1 MQQLEGL
8 ELENIQYETNSR
20 RYTVWSKSVDNIPSN
35 RLLIFSL
42 TSELSPLKINTW
54 IHLSLKV
61 YQEFLK
67 HIPFQ
72 LIILS
77 KSVFNILLFYSLPLC
92 LLDHVSFAVSM
103 AFQNYTMFLRQL
115 QSNLLAIFRFR
126 FFPLHTAE
134 AILLQ
139 GYGIVYTS
147 KIKRFDDRLDLTI
160 VYSNDEILSKANIF
174 I

>member
-1 MQQLEGL
+1 MQELEGM

-20 RYTVWSKSVDNIPSN
+20 RYTVWSKSVDNSPSN

-103 AFQNYTMFLRQL
+103 AFQNYTAFLRQL
-115 QSNLLAIFRFR
+115 QSNFACYIPLSIFPFAYR
-126 FFPLHTAE
+126 
-134 AILLQ
+134 
-139 GYGIVYTS
+139 
-147 KIKRFDDRLDLTI
+147 
-160 VYSNDEILSKANIF
+160 
-174 I
+174 